1 VDVLTNSGQ
10 GACGGKISAHPT
22 RSLARHFSYDERAVL
37 ALFGDRAST
46 SSSAAARQGD
56 MAENDKP
63 AMLSSSDARV
73 ITDSN
78 REAVESQNMWLALQS
93 FHRAP
98 CLRESALTG
107 LLGGLA
113 LGALRFATSR
123 DPRSSITVGWTVCGL
138 LYGTNWF
145 VCRRAMYVGIK
156 EEADV
161 LNGVSVNDPE
171 AIKRYL
177 AQVEAR
183 DGKISG
189 SSRD

>member
-1 VDVLTNSGQ
+1 
-10 GACGGKISAHPT
+10 
-22 RSLARHFSYDERAVL
+22 
-37 ALFGDRAST
+37 
-46 SSSAAARQGD
+46 
-56 MAENDKP
+56 MADNDKP
-63 AMLSSSDARV
+63 TMLSSSDARV
-73 ITDSN
+73 ITDNN
-78 REAVESQNMWLALQS
+78 REAVESQNLWFALQS

-177 AQVEAR
+177 ASVEAR